1 MILEI
6 LSFAYASSLSAGV
19 PTDQLRGTIDR
30 ILEILQDEDLKS
42 DHKRQARR
50 SLLRS
55 AISTRFDFTEMAKR
69 SLGAE
74 WRRRTPQQQREFVEL
89 FTDLLQDAY
98 IADIESYQ
106 GEKVVFTQERLD
118 REYAKVESLLAN
130 ARGATYTM
138 NYRLHLIDKE
148 WRVYVVVIEN
158 VSIVNNYRSQFNRI
172 ISRWSYE
179 EVVRR
184 MKDKSVSRQN

>member
-1 MILEI
+1 
-6 LSFAYASSLSAGV
+6 
-19 PTDQLRGTIDR
+19 
-30 ILEILQDEDLKS
+30 
-42 DHKRQARR
+42 
-50 SLLRS
+50 
-55 AISTRFDFTEMAKR
+55 MAKR

-106 GEKVVFTQERLD
+106 GEKVVFTRERLD
-118 REYAKVESLLAN
+118 PEYAEVESLLAN

-148 WRVYVVVIEN
+148 WRVYDVVIEN
-158 VSIVNNYRSQFNRI
+158 VSIVNNYRSQFSRI

>member
-50 SLLRS
+50 SLLRN

-106 GEKVVFTQERLD
+106 GEKVVFTRERLD
-118 REYAKVESLLAN
+118 PEYAEVESLLAN

-148 WRVYVVVIEN
+148 WRVYDVVIEN
-158 VSIVNNYRSQFNRI
+158 VSIVNNYRSQFSRI